1 MSLLKSNQIILAA
14 LPLLFL
20 SACGGGS
27 SGSSGGSGGSTG
39 GGNSGG
45 GSEGGGATSTI
56 SFQSSDR
63 ISVAENTQGTIYTAK
78 ATAASNDPV
87 SISIKSGF
95 DADFFEIDASG
106 NLRFRENPNYDM
118 RADEDHNNI
127 YQVWLTATAGSASAD
142 FRLLIDLKNIV
153 EGVSVT
159 RIAQTGGE
167 PVAITIG
174 ATTDEAHILDKSGRV
189 VDLDTRSGAFTQNAF
204 VAANIRS
211 GEGKALAYAD
221 FEDNSGTTYSRGLIV
236 LTHSATEGLA
246 LQGFNADQGD
256 TWFRKLDAPYG
267 GPFLASMYFDFEQH
281 IGGFEDH
288 VLIAVGDPFG
298 QKVATETSAY
308 GKILKLTRY
317 RPYTGPSQA
326 FGLQFSYSFAGKG
339 VRNPGGVGIDFF
351 GRSFL
356 ADRGA
361 NQHELNFFNA
371 AATPFDFGW
380 PTWEGGLLN
389 VADQPLPKNRHMLTY
404 ANGNRIGQQNHGEG
418 IVAGHKNLGIREG
431 KVGAVEDA
439 FIFADIDGR
448 IFALPGYLIG
458 NGKATNLY
466 GAENRTE
473 DFTPDAGAID
483 SPVGFATLGK
493 ESFLILDRDGE
504 VFKVVTGL

>member
-1 MSLLKSNQIILAA
+1 MSLLKSSQIILAA

-27 SGSSGGSGGSTG
+27 GGSTG

-45 GSEGGGATSTI
+45 GSEEGGATSTI

-78 ATAASNDPV
+78 ATAASSDPV

-118 RADEDHNNI
+118 RADENHNNI

-159 RIAQTGGE
+159 RIAQTRGE

-204 VAANIRS
+204 VAANIRP
-211 GEGKALAYAD
+211 GEGKALARAD
-221 FEDNSGTTYSRGLIV
+221 FEDNGGTTYSRGLIV

-267 GPFLASMYFDFEQH
+267 GPFLASMYFDFDQAPFGREN
-281 IGGFEDH
+281 H
-288 VLIAVGDPFG
+288 VLIAIGDPSG
-298 QKVATETSAY
+298 DKTASTNSAY

-317 RPYTGPSQA
+317 RPYTGPSQL
-326 FGLQFSYSFAGKG
+326 FGLQFSYSIAGKG
-339 VRNPGGVGIDFF
+339 VRAPGGVGIDFF

-361 NQHELNFFNA
+361 NQHELNFFYA
-371 AATPFDFGW
+371 DATPFDFGW

-389 VADQPLPKNRHMLTY
+389 VAEQPLPKNRHMLTY
-404 ANGNRIGQQNHGEG
+404 ANRSSQSCVGCISRSGNSGEG